1 MVKIFEK
8 NHQVAENEEFIK
20 IHKGSVHN
28 DAFHSVFAH
37 DLPKLIALLKLIL
50 KKKTR
55 FLDFSRAV
63 IEPTVHT
70 SQHLKVKIMDIVLL
84 VPFINSSEMVKI
96 LILLEHKAFQN
107 AKELF
112 KQLFYDLSFLYYKYG
127 GAIIPVVFYQGMDKA
142 WKIPLSLQEHL
153 KAMKCFPKELSDA
166 FGANVPDFKY
176 ILFNLQEHDILRDV
190 QDVLIRND
198 LWTFQQIWSLKK
210 GDVDRSHFFREF
222 FKNLDAL
229 PEGQK
234 MKDLQILTS
243 YLCRFDPS
251 LTLETLQGIERQ
263 FFRKEGYFMGR
274 LKTLTEE
281 AMERG
286 LQEGMGRLKTLT
298 EEARERG
305 LQEGMGRLKTL
316 TEEARE
322 RGLQQGLQEG
332 MGRLKTLT
340 EEAMERGLQEGMG
353 RLKTLTEEARER
365 GLQEGMGRLK
375 TLTEEARERG
385 LQEGKER
392 GVEQIALRLI
402 GENLMDLQKIAD
414 LTGLSEQKLLYL
426 KNHHQG

>member
-1 MVKIFEK
+1 MGKIFDK
-8 NHQVAENEEFIK
+8 DHQVPEDEKLMK

-37 DLPKLIALLKLIL
+37 NLPKLIALLKLML
-50 KKKTR
+50 KEKAQ
-55 FLDFSRAV
+55 FLDLNKAV

-84 VPFINSSEMVKI
+84 VPLMDSSEMLRI

-127 GAIIPVVFYQGMDKA
+127 GAIVPVVFYQGMDKA

-153 KAMKCFPKELSDA
+153 RAMKCFPKGLSDV

-176 ILFNLQEHDILRDV
+176 ILFNLQEHDILKNV

-198 LWTFQQIWSLKK
+198 LWTFQQVWSLKK
-210 GDVDRSHFFREF
+210 GEMDRSHFFKEF

-251 LTLETLQGIERQ
+251 LTLETLQGIESQ
-263 FFRKEGYFMGR
+263 LFRKEGYFMGR

-281 AMERG
+281 AMEQGLQQGLQEGMGKLKTLTEEARERGLQQG

-298 EEARERG
+298 EEARERGLQQG

-340 EEAMERGLQEGMG
+340 EEAMEQ
-353 RLKTLTEEARER
+353 
-365 GLQEGMGRLK
+365 
-375 TLTEEARERG
+375 G

-392 GVEQIALRLI
+392 GIEQIALRLI
-402 GENLMDLQKIAD
+402 DENLMDLQKIAD

-426 KNHHQG
+426 KNHQG